1 MFRSLLISV
10 ILLCLST
17 SLAGSTVLGGNSN
30 HRQPPQPAQSSGR
43 KILTRQSRFSNEP
56 VQVMDVE
63 VQGQRVKLRGKPAS
77 FDQSSDWLRGF
88 VVRFKNVSDKPISAV
103 EFHLA
108 LAEPKTSANLIT
120 FTLKYGGASP
130 GADSRQ
136 LLMPGA
142 TAQLALS
149 AAWYDEANLSM
160 QGAGNSP
167 LTVVDTADLKLSY
180 VYFAD
185 ETAWHE
191 GSLVRQ

>member
-1 MFRSLLISV
+1 
-10 ILLCLST
+10 
-17 SLAGSTVLGGNSN
+17 
-30 HRQPPQPAQSSGR
+30 
-43 KILTRQSRFSNEP
+43 P

-63 VQGQRVKLRGKPAS
+63 VQGQRVKVRGKPAS
-77 FDQSSDWLRGF
+77 FDQASDWLRGF
-88 VVRFKNVSDKPISAV
+88 VVRFKNVSDKPISSV

-108 LAEPKTSANLIT
+108 LAEPKTAANLIT
-120 FTLKYGGASP
+120 FTLKYGATSSP
-130 GADSRQ
+130 GADSRP
-136 LLMPGA
+136 LMPGA

-149 AAWYDEANLSM
+149 AAWYDEANLSV
-160 QGAGNSP
+160 QRAGNSP